1 MLGKISLKAEEE
13 AEMELGVVDFI
24 KYNEGEKNECVQ

>member
-1 MLGKISLKAEEE
+1 MLGKVSLKADGE
-13 AEMELGVVDFI
+13 AEMELGVTDLQ